1 MLDESDTAAG
11 KTLWSAIKPIAETTG
26 DLIDIEPIEHEN
38 DLYILPGDIQLA
50 QFETLL
56 GDMWGDCFQSRVR
69 GLRGVTA
76 LSLVV
81 NRVCNKLKIDYV
93 FYDSGPNIGPLNR
106 AILLDCDHFII
117 PAACDLF
124 SIRALK
130 TLGKTLSEWIKGWV
144 VIDQLAPDGVYLL
157 HGRPKLLG
165 YIPQRF
171 RVYSGLVSSQY
182 QKYFAR
188 LEKQVFS
195 DVAAVLQLTDPALAP
210 RAATKMN
217 LGAIKD
223 FSSLVN
229 AAQQEGVPL
238 WRVTGGAAYLRGEA
252 DSAFAAL
259 AQKII
264 TAVDG
269 G

>member
-1 MLDESDTAAG
+1 M
-11 KTLWSAIKPIAETTG
+11 
-26 DLIDIEPIEHEN
+26 
-38 DLYILPGDIQLA
+38 
-50 QFETLL
+50 
-56 GDMWGDCFQSRVR
+56 
-69 GLRGVTA
+69 
-76 LSLVV
+76 
-81 NRVCNKLKIDYV
+81 

-157 HGRPKLLG
+157 PGRPKLLG
-165 YIPQRF
+165 YVPQRF
-171 RVYSGLVSSQY
+171 RVYSGLVATQY
-182 QKYFAR
+182 QRYFAR

-195 DVAAVLQLTDPALAP
+195 DVAAVLQLIDPALAP
-210 RAATKMN
+210 RTATKMN

-223 FSSLVN
+223 FASLVN

-238 WRVTGGAAYLRGEA
+238 WRVTGWNQNSRREA
-252 DSAFAAL
+252 DDAFAEL
-259 AQKII
+259 AQEII
-264 TAVDG
+264 SAANG